1 MTWYGSEQMI
11 LAVGEDV
18 IEMQVG
24 NHYITKGINSIYSD
38 VAPMIIDDRTLIP
51 LRALSEAIGYDV
63 EWDGYLRLVTITT
76 TRY

>member
-1 MTWYGSEQMI
+1 
-11 LAVGEDV
+11 
-18 IEMQVG
+18 
-24 NHYITKGINSIYSD
+24 
-38 VAPMIIDDRTLIP
+38 MIIDDRTLIP